1 MIIQSIRHS
10 NKKLAVLTSGKK
22 VLEQTVSK
30 TGDLFFQ
37 MKAHAD
43 DFVMSKAST
52 VKAAYTAMQEHLSET
67 KEEVAIN
74 AAMDVAGT
82 GLKEATDHMIRL
94 ASVCSIHQDGY
105 KGYKKTYAVA
115 MGK

>member
-1 MIIQSIRHS
+1 M
-10 NKKLAVLTSGKK
+10 
-22 VLEQTVSK
+22 LEQTASK

-43 DFVMSKAST
+43 DFVRSKAST
-52 VKAAYTAMQEHLSET
+52 IEAAYTAMQAHLREI
-67 KEEVAIN
+67 KEEAAKH
-74 AAMDVAGT
+74 AAMDVAGP
-82 GLKEATDHMIRL
+82 GLKEATDNMIRL

-105 KGYKKTYAVA
+105 KGYKKTYAAA